1 MSKEAQNYLDLIPV
15 RTVEEFSKEEE
26 KITLLIPKFKSEWA
40 RKWLIPSRRSPYFKV
55 HLDAMGS
62 KVWEL
67 IDGKRNT
74 GEICAIMGA
83 ETPDDE
89 QLPLRITKFMTNL
102 YKSRFIKFKQTNP

>member
-1 MSKEAQNYLDLIPV
+1 MPKKVQNYLNLIPV
-15 RTVEEFSKEEE
+15 RMVEEFSKEEE

-40 RKWLIPSRRSPYFKV
+40 RKWLIPPRRSKYFRI

-74 GEICAIMGA
+74 GEICSIMGA
-83 ETPDDE
+83 GTPDDE
-89 QLPLRITKFMTNL
+89 QLPLRITKFMTDL
-102 YKSRFIKFKQTNP
+102 YKSRFVRFK

>member
-26 KITLLIPKFKSEWA
+26 KVTLLIPKFKSEWA
-40 RKWLIPSRRSPYFKV
+40 RKWLIPPGRSKYFRI

-62 KVWEL
+62 NVWEL

-74 GEICAIMGA
+74 GEICTIMSAGI
-83 ETPDDE
+83 PDDE
-89 QLPLRITKFMTNL
+89 QLSLRVTKFMTAL
-102 YKSRFIKFKQTNP
+102 YKSRFVKFK